1 MAMTTLICPHCGG
14 IFELDDERGLQPFW
28 VCPYCGNRS
37 LMQKTADAI
46 RLRGIIS
53 SQPAAP
59 AIKQSLGVTTEDEES
74 AIEETVSQDEPDKPD
89 RTIQTGDQSG
99 LPQAKAVDESETM
112 PDQTEISAEKPV
124 APSAPAVPAGE
135 EVNPDHYYLL
145 AREAADQHDLPHF
158 NTYSRLALDS
168 RPTDPRIYALRA
180 VLSEEAGSFARAT
193 WASPS
198 WILLTPRA
206 RQAALAQQLY
216 NYNTA
221 LKYYSSFEQRQ
232 ELTQKIS
239 RLLIRQLI
247 DQFTEQAE
255 LRCSRKL
262 FHKKFK
268 GRYHRAD
275 LVASGS
281 FTSAMNQL
289 NETISP
295 LGYLDLLAAVR
306 VEIQNLPPR
315 LARRLDRV

>member
-53 SQPAAP
+53 SQPIAP
-59 AIKQSLGVTTEDEES
+59 AIQHSLGASDEDAKSTAEEP
-74 AIEETVSQDEPDKPD
+74 ENQDEPIQPD
-89 RTIQTGDQSG
+89 LAVESSEQSEL
-99 LPQAKAVDESETM
+99 LPNTKANSETW
-112 PDQTEISAEKPV
+112 PAETQISVEEPA
-124 APSAPAVPAGE
+124 APSASAVPATE
-135 EVNPDHYYLL
+135 AINPDRYYLL
-145 AREAADQHDLPHF
+145 AKEAADQNDLPHF
-158 NTYSRLALDS
+158 NTYSRLALDA

-180 VLSEEAGSFARAT
+180 VLTEEAGGFARAT
-193 WASPS
+193 WASPP
-198 WILLTPRA
+198 WVLLSPRT
-206 RQAALAQQLY
+206 RQAVLAQQLY

-221 LKYYSSFEQRQ
+221 LKFYSSFEQRQ
-232 ELTQKIS
+232 ELTQSIA
-239 RLLIRQLI
+239 RLLVRQLT

-268 GRYHRAD
+268 GRYHQAD
-275 LVASGS
+275 LGAASY

-289 NETISP
+289 NEAVCP

-306 VEIQNLPPR
+306 VEIQKLPPS
-315 LARRLDRV
+315 LSRRLNKV